1 MGPEASA
8 QYVFFG
14 CLLASFA
21 ALMAVF
27 FFVVVRKKRAL
38 RSWAAAAA
46 RVTESE
52 AVWGTG
58 TKGGR
63 TWVLRFT
70 YQYEV
75 GGRVYRGRRTHFF
88 RRCTGNCALE
98 LAARHPV
105 GGHVQVYYDPARPAE
120 SVLNR
125 EIPHSWILLV
135 SAFLFAALSVIF
147 FKLPAMLGS

>member
-1 MGPEASA
+1 MSPESA
-8 QYVFFG
+8 TTYFFFG
-14 CLLASFA
+14 GLLASCA

-27 FFVVVRKKRAL
+27 YLVVVWKKRAL

-46 RVTESE
+46 TVTESE

-63 TWVLRFT
+63 TWVLLFK

-75 GGRVYRGRRTHFF
+75 GGRVYSGRRTHFF
-88 RRCTGNCALE
+88 RRCTGVCAQE
-98 LAARHPV
+98 LAARHPI
-105 GGHVQVYYDPARPAE
+105 GSRVQISYDPARPAE

-125 EIPHSWILLV
+125 EIPHSWILPV
-135 SAFLFAALSVIF
+135 SAVLFAALSVVF
-147 FKLPAMLGS
+147 FKLPGVL